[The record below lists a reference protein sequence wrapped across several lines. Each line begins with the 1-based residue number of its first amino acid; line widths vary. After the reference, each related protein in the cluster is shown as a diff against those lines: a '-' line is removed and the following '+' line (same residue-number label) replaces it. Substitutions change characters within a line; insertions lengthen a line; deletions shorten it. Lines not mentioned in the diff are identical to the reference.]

1 MGDFEETDWYEVAI
15 GRGPD
20 LNKVRFHFKFAQNF
34 LLELLQLSKSYDF
47 AKKFLK
53 LSYLIIA
60 ISP

>member
-1 MGDFEETDWYEVAI
+1 MRNFEETDWYEVAI

-20 LNKVRFHFKFAQNF
+20 LNKLRFHFKFAQNF

-53 LSYLIIA
+53 LSYLIIGK
-60 ISP
+60 SP